1 MSRGVRVGL
10 ILLSSLLTGCG
21 LGRPANL
28 PFEPPSREPSWV
40 RPEVVVPATAVHI
53 PVGEDPRPLI
63 DSHPPGTTFVF
74 ESGVHRIRPITPR
87 DGDVFLGEP
96 GATLSGAVVIQS
108 FQPEGTRWFAPDVEA
123 PGGERGRCMAGYEAC
138 RFPEELFLDG
148 RRVHR
153 VPKLADVAEGSWFFD
168 YGSRALWIGDDPTDR
183 LVELAVVP
191 HAFTG
196 EATDVTIRGLIVEA
210 FASPAQDGAI
220 RTNRRWVVDGNEIR
234 HTHAAG
240 VRLAPE
246 VVISRN
252 FVHHNGQFGIA
263 GGGLSVIVEGN
274 EIAFNGVA
282 GFNPLWAAGGTK
294 FVMTRDLVVRGNLVY
309 GNWGP
314 GLWTDIDNVDSLIE
328 DNRVYDNAHA
338 GIKHE
343 ISHAAVIRD
352 NVVEGNGF
360 GHGVRRRGAGI
371 LVRESAN
378 VEITGNRLSGNA
390 DGIILLQ
397 EDRGGGPLGR
407 YELRN
412 VVVAFNHLD
421 LGDGSVGLIESVGGR
436 PLEAGN
442 RFSGN
447 TYVVADDAAAFL
459 WGSRA
464 YTYAEWVERGRESG
478 SQIIRTDGVS

>member
-10 ILLSSLLTGCG
+10 VLLSLSLAGCS
-21 LGRPANL
+21 LGQRGNL
-28 PFEPPSREPSWV
+28 PFEPVLRQASWV
-40 RPEVVVPATAVHI
+40 RPVLDIPSHAVRI

-87 DGDVFLGEP
+87 NGDVFFGEP
-96 GATLSGAVVIQS
+96 GATLSGAVVIEGFQS
-108 FQPEGTRWFAPDVEA
+108 SGGRWFVPDVEA
-123 PGGERGRCMAGYEAC
+123 PGGERGRCVTGYEAC

-153 VPKLADVAEGSWFFD
+153 VTGLAEVAEGSWFFD
-168 YGSRALWIGDDPTDR
+168 YGSRTLWMGDDPTGR
-183 LVELAVVP
+183 LVEMAVVP
-191 HAFTG
+191 QAFTG
-196 EATDVTIRGLIVEA
+196 DARDVTIQGLVIEA
-210 FASPAQDGAI
+210 FASTAQDGAI
-220 RTNRRWVVDGNEIR
+220 RTSRGWVVDGNEIR
-234 HTHAAG
+234 HNHAAG
-240 VRLAPE
+240 VRLAAE
-246 VVISRN
+246 VVVSRN

-263 GGGLSVIVEGN
+263 GGGRSVLVEGN
-274 EIAFNGVA
+274 EIAYNGVA

-294 FVMTRDLVVRGNLVY
+294 FVMTRDLVARGNLVY
-309 GNWGP
+309 GNRGP
-314 GLWTDIDNVDSLIE
+314 GLWTDIDNVESLIE

-343 ISHAAVIRD
+343 ISYAAVIRN

-371 LVRESAN
+371 LVRESAD
-378 VEITGNRLSGNA
+378 VQVTGNRLRGNA

-397 EDRGGGPLGR
+397 EDRGDGPLGP

-412 VVVAFNHLD
+412 VVVSFNHLD

-447 TYVVADDAAAFL
+447 AYVVADNSAAFL
-459 WGSRA
+459 WGSRS
-464 YTYAEWVERGRESG
+464 YTYREWVERGLESG
-478 SQIIRTDGVS
+478 SRLIQSDGMG